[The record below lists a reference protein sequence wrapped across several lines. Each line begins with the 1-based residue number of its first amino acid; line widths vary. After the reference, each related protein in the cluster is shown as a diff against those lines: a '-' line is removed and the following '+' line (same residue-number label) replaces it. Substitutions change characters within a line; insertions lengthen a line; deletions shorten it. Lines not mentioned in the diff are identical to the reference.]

1 LIGIFSKES
10 SQEVQLVLM
19 DVFGGGVQVLMVN
32 SGFGQNFT
40 HCGLV
45 VLDGAAEEG
54 MAGGGR
60 AAVLVQ

>member
-1 LIGIFSKES
+1 
-10 SQEVQLVLM
+10 LVLM
-19 DVFGGGVQVLMVN
+19 DVFGGGVQVLMVY